1 MSGKPDH
8 TALCDVARLFGVP
21 LDEAW
26 GQYVESRGF
35 TELHEVL
42 LGIYGAEET
51 LDEYLSRFA
60 TERRLAGIID
70 APDFSG
76 RSALAWAVAYG
87 WARAAASLV
96 AHGANV
102 NQRTPS
108 GLGELPVLHIA
119 LAGPA
124 SGEPTCDFLAIVS
137 LLLSAGA
144 DPNAVDHEGW
154 TALHIAASWNS
165 YDAITI
171 LLRCSRSPV
180 NMSALNYE
188 GKTAAQVAVESGAD
202 LIIAFRYSRQSR
214 LTKAIRLKLMLSA
227 SIRMQSR
234 MTLGTPEPSR
244 SASGSNTPL
253 SSGPFRS
260 PSNS

>member
-1 MSGKPDH
+1 MLDCVLAQPTMSGKPDH

-26 GQYVESRGF
+26 GRYVESRGF

-51 LDEYLSRFA
+51 LDEYLNRFA
-60 TERRLAGIID
+60 TEGRLAGIID

-96 AHGANV
+96 AHCANV

-188 GKTAAQVAVESGAD
+188 GKTAAQVAMESGAD
-202 LIIAFRYSRQSR
+202 RMLIDV
-214 LTKAIRLKLMLSA
+214 L
-227 SIRMQSR
+227 
-234 MTLGTPEPSR
+234 
-244 SASGSNTPL
+244 ASGVSAAE
-253 SSGPFRS
+253 
-260 PSNS
+260 